1 MEGIRLLD
9 SGREAPISRHPF
21 IAKQQQQERDTKA
34 HKPYRGLVNVARA
47 TDTQFLQNPTGQRS
61 LDKTKILLASGS
73 KGPEG
78 SAGCM
83 NWNVK
88 SMKAGGFRSFISLF
102 TAMSSIPRIV

>member
-21 IAKQQQQERDTKA
+21 TAKQQQERDTKA

-47 TDTQFLQNPTGQRS
+47 TGTQFLQNPTGQRS

-73 KGPEG
+73 KGQR
-78 SAGCM
+78 A
-83 NWNVK
+83 VL
-88 SMKAGGFRSFISLF
+88 A
-102 TAMSSIPRIV
+102 A